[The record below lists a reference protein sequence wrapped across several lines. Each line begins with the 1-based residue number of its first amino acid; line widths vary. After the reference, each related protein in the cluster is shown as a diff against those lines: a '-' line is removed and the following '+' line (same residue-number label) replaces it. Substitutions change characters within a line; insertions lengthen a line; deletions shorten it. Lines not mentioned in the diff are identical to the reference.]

1 MVLVIKIGLIN
12 LIAHTGLDRDM
23 PVDAELVL
31 AVAGVGPRGSVQ
43 AGIAGA
49 LLEDKRMAQ
58 VEVSQRIARKVA
70 GKREGA
76 VGTVDVEEVDAVTS
90 RFATELEGVPAAR
103 PGKVGRDWVH
113 ALCGRCQGS

>member
-23 PVDAELVL
+23 PVDAELAR

-43 AGIAGA
+43 AGTAGA
-49 LLEDKRMAQ
+49 LLEDTRMAQ

-70 GKREGA
+70 AKREGA
-76 VGTVDVEEVDAVTS
+76 VGTVVVESVDAVTFP
-90 RFATELEGVPAAR
+90 FATKLDALPSPHPANA
-103 PGKVGRDWVH
+103 
-113 ALCGRCQGS
+113 

>member
-90 RFATELEGVPAAR
+90 RFATELEGGPVAR
-103 PGKVGRDWVH
+103 PRKSLPDGLAGIGATIQGR
-113 ALCGRCQGS
+113 

>member
-58 VEVSQRIARKVA
+58 VEGSQRIARKVA

-76 VGTVDVEEVDAVTS
+76 VETGDVEEGDAVTS
-90 RFATELEGVPAAR
+90 GFATELEVVPVTAG
-103 PGKVGRDWVH
+103 GKDLVSGDAV
-113 ALCGRCQGS
+113 